1 MPGVVRRFGSGLGA
15 LWAALALVASYTAVP
30 WTVGRLLRWIDLGI
44 WRWFPDEPTRNAL
57 DSLFVTV
64 ERVVVPTYWL
74 AVAAA
79 TFLVPLGLLVRQF
92 ARRRIRSGDRDIL
105 ERPRAWAKRRSA
117 VALAMVAAPA
127 AAWTTALDY
136 ALHRFPV
143 HDGGSTPPVVGV
155 AFLVLVAFAGVTAL
169 GRVGLRA
176 LLAPTLDPA
185 DVAAPPALERDEI
198 VFSAMA
204 VTQETRAAVAL
215 SAASAIAA
223 VCTVVA
229 LPALG
234 VALALFP
241 AALAAAYYRA
251 SRIAVG
257 IDGVLVRGT
266 SRTRFFAYRDFDEV
280 RIRFGDVVLVRAG
293 RTVVRLQLHGEDA
306 IRRDA
311 IVTRIR
317 GALAR
322 VAERRAHATEEFVE
336 SATPAQIARAVSG
349 AVDFRLPPL
358 SREALWE
365 IVEGSTVDA
374 DARAAAAAAL
384 SRAFDAPDRARL
396 RVAAAQCAEPRLRI
410 ALEALDEDRDDA
422 DDAATT
428 QRPLP
433 ARELPSA

>member
-1 MPGVVRRFGSGLGA
+1 MAGVVRRFGSNLGA
-15 LWAALALVASYTAVP
+15 LWAALALVASYTVVP
-30 WTVGRLLRWIDLGI
+30 WTVGRLLRWVDLGI
-44 WRWFPDEPTRNAL
+44 WRWFPDEPTRDAL
-57 DSLFVTV
+57 DGLLTTV
-64 ERVVVPTYWL
+64 ELTVVPTYWL

-79 TFLVPLGLLVRQF
+79 TFLVPIGLLVRQF

-105 ERPRAWAKRRSA
+105 EHPRAWVKRRPA

-127 AAWTTALDY
+127 AGWTATLAY
-136 ALHRFPV
+136 ALQRFHV
-143 HDGGSTPPVVGV
+143 HVSESTPPVVRVG
-155 AFLVLVAFAGVTAL
+155 FLILVAFAGVVAL

-176 LLAPTLDPA
+176 LFAPTLDPA

-198 VFSAMA
+198 MFSAMA

-223 VCTVVA
+223 VLTVVA
-229 LPALG
+229 MPTVG
-234 VALALFP
+234 VVLALFP
-241 AALAAAYYRA
+241 AILAAAYYRA

-257 IDGVLVRGT
+257 IDGVLIRGT

-280 RIRFGDVVLVRAG
+280 RVRFGDIVLVRAG
-293 RTVVRLQLHGEDA
+293 RSVVRLQLHGEDA
-306 IRRDA
+306 VRRDA

-317 GALAR
+317 EALTR
-322 VAERRAHATEEFVE
+322 VAERRAHRTEEFVE
-336 SATPAQIARAVSG
+336 SATPAQITRAVAG

-384 SRAFDAPDRARL
+384 SRAFDAPERARL
-396 RVAAAQCAEPRLRI
+396 RIAAAQCAEPRLRI
-410 ALEALDEDRDDA
+410 ALEALDDDRDDA
-422 DDAATT
+422 GGAPTT
-428 QRPLP
+428 QRSMP